1 MSRTAIVLFNLGGPD
16 SLAAVQPFLN
26 NLFNDAAILP
36 LPWPL
41 RPILAQAIS
50 NRRRKEACRI
60 YESIGGRS
68 PLLEGTQAQARALEE
83 ALAGVLEGEVRVFV
97 AMRYWH
103 PMSDDTAR
111 AVAAFAPDR
120 TVLLPLYPQ
129 FSTTTTASSMKA
141 WGKAARRAGLRTQT
155 VSLCCWPCQPDFVA
169 AHAGLV
175 RAALEEAGTRP
186 VRVLFSAH
194 GLPQKVVAG
203 GDPYCWQV
211 EATAAAIAAAIGRAA
226 LDWRVCYQSRVGP
239 LAWTGP
245 ATDEEIARAGA
256 DGVGV
261 VVVPVT
267 FVSEHSE
274 TLVELDRD
282 LADLAGKAGCRPYIR
297 VPALGTDRAFIRGL
311 ARLVRQAGEDGLP
324 PPPACPAGFARCPR
338 RRLPAGA

>member
-1 MSRTAIVLFNLGGPD
+1 MSRTAVVLFNLGGPD

-26 NLFNDAAILP
+26 NLFNDPAILP

-68 PLLEGTQAQARALEE
+68 PLLEGTRAQAQALETALGE
-83 ALAGVLEGEVRVFV
+83 ALAGEARVFV

-111 AVAAFAPDR
+111 EVAAFAPDKV
-120 TVLLPLYPQ
+120 VLLPLYPQ
-129 FSTTTTASSMKA
+129 FSTTTTASSMTA
-141 WGKAARRAGLRTQT
+141 WRKAARRAGLRAQT
-155 VSLCCWPCQPDFVA
+155 ASLCCWPREAGFVA
-169 AHAGLV
+169 AHAGLI
-175 RAALEEAGTRP
+175 RAALDRAGERP
-186 VRVLFSAH
+186 VRLLFSAH
-194 GLPQKVVAG
+194 GLPQKVVDG

-211 EATAAAIAAAIGRAA
+211 EQGAAAIAAAIGRAGI
-226 LDWRVCYQSRVGP
+226 DWRVCYQSRVGP

-256 DGVGV
+256 DGMGA
-261 VVVPVT
+261 VVVPIA

-282 LADLAGKAGCRPYIR
+282 LAATARAAGCRPYIR
-297 VPALGTDRAFIRGL
+297 VPALGTHEAFIRCLAGL
-311 ARLVRQAGEDGLP
+311 VERAGEGGRL
-324 PPPACPAGFARCPR
+324 CPAAFARCPR
-338 RRLPAGA
+338 RPPAGA